1 MDLLNKAYDPELFRK
16 SGHELVDLIADYLND
31 SMLNEKGKV
40 IDWKEPEEEYKYWE
54 NYLEKNASTK
64 DFFKDIIQHAIHLHH
79 PKYLGHQVSAPVPIS
94 ALAGLLSSVLNNGM
108 AVYEM
113 GPAANALERWIVKQ
127 FVQKLGFDENAY
139 GLLTSGGTLATLTA
153 LLTAR
158 QIMSEND
165 IWQNGHQEKLAIIIT
180 DEAHY
185 AVDRAARIM
194 GLGDSSIIK
203 VPVDEDFKMK
213 TSVLENYYEQAQ
225 KDGLKV
231 FAIVGNS
238 CSTATGT
245 YDNLNEIADFC
256 EKQKVWFHADAA
268 HGGGAI
274 FSSKYKHLLDGINKA
289 DSVVIDLHKMLMNPA
304 LSTLVMYKNGQ
315 DSYQTFSQKAQYLW
329 EKAEDHEWYNSGKR
343 TFECTK
349 LMMSMKFY
357 AIVNAYGFE
366 IFDQNVTYLYDL
378 AREFAEQIKKRE
390 NFEQVI
396 EPNSNILCFRY
407 INSSENSNLNEL
419 NSQIRKKLLENG
431 EYYIVQTTISDNIY
445 LRTTLMNPKTSKVHL
460 TELLDEIE
468 KIAMEVKNE

>member
-1 MDLLNKAYDPELFRK
+1 MDLLNKAYDPESFRK

-31 SMLNEKGKV
+31 ALINETGKV
-40 IDWKEPEEEYKYWE
+40 INWNHPDEEYKYWE
-54 NYLEKNASTK
+54 NYLEKNTSTN
-64 DFFKDIIQHAIHLHH
+64 DFFKDIIQHSIHLHH

-94 ALAGLLSSVLNNGM
+94 TLAGLLSSVLNNGM

-127 FVQKLGFDENAY
+127 FAQNSGFDEKAY

-158 QIMSEND
+158 QIKSENNV
-165 IWQNGHQEKLAIIIT
+165 WQNGHQEKLAIIIT

-194 GLGDSSIIK
+194 GLGDKGILK
-203 VPVDEDFKMK
+203 VPVDKSFKMK

-225 KDGLKV
+225 RDGLKV
-231 FAIVGNS
+231 FAVVGNA

-256 EKQKVWFHADAA
+256 EKHNLWFHVDAA

-274 FSSKYKHLLDGINKA
+274 FSSKYKYLLDGINRA
-289 DSVVIDLHKMLMNPA
+289 DSIVIDLHKMLMNPA
-304 LSTLVMYKNGQ
+304 LSTLVMYRKGQ

-329 EKAEDHEWYNSGKR
+329 EKAEDQEWYNSGKR

-349 LMMSMKFY
+349 LMMSLKFY
-357 AIVNAYGFE
+357 TIVNAYGFE
-366 IFDQNVTYLYDL
+366 LFDQNVTYLYDL
-378 AREFAEQIKKRE
+378 AQEFAELINKRDNLE
-390 NFEQVI
+390 LAI
-396 EPNSNILCFRY
+396 EPGANILCFRY
-407 INSSENSNLNEL
+407 LRNSEKISLNKL
-419 NSQIRKKLLENG
+419 NHKIRKVLLEKGNF
-431 EYYIVQTTISDNIY
+431 YIVQTTINNKVY
-445 LRTTLMNPKTSKVHL
+445 LRTTIMNPKTTKRHL
-460 TELLDEIE
+460 IELLDEIE
-468 KIAMEVKNE
+468 DIGSTLAN

>member
-1 MDLLNKAYDPELFRK
+1 MEILNKAYDPESFRK
-16 SGHELVDLIADYLND
+16 SGHELIDLIADYLND
-31 SMLNEKGKV
+31 TLFKEKGKV
-40 IDWKEPEEEYKYWE
+40 IDWKEPNEEYKCWE
-54 NYLEKNASTK
+54 NYLEKHTTTN

-127 FVQKLGFDENAY
+127 FALQLGFDEKAY

-158 QIMSEND
+158 QIKSEND
-165 IWQNGHQEKLAIIIT
+165 VWQNGHQDKLAIIIT

-194 GLGDSSIIK
+194 GLGDEGIIK
-203 VPVDEDFKMK
+203 VPVDEHFKMK
-213 TSVLENYYEQAQ
+213 TSVLEDYYKQAQ
-225 KDGLKV
+225 NDGLKV
-231 FAIVGNS
+231 FAVVGNA

-245 YDNLNEIADFC
+245 YDNLDEIADFC
-256 EKQKVWFHADAA
+256 EKYKLWLHVDAA

-274 FSSKYKHLLDGINKA
+274 FSSKYKHLLNGINRA
-289 DSVVIDLHKMLMNPA
+289 DSLLIDLHKMLMNPA
-304 LSTLVMYKNGQ
+304 LSTLIMYKNGQ

-329 EKAEDHEWYNSGKR
+329 EKADDQEWYNSGKR

-378 AREFAEQIKKRE
+378 AREIADLIKNRK
-390 NFEQVI
+390 NFELVI
-396 EPNSNILCFRY
+396 EPNANILCFRY
-407 INSSENSNLNEL
+407 ISNSNETNLNEL
-419 NSQIRKKLLENG
+419 NSKIRKKLIEDG
-431 EYYIVQTTISDNIY
+431 DFYIVRTTLNGNVY
-445 LRTTLMNPKTSKVHL
+445 LRTTLMNPKTSKNHFIK
-460 TELLDEIE
+460 LLDEIE
-468 KIAMEVKNE
+468 KIASVL